1 VRIGTRGSAL
11 ALAQARLVKQWLG
24 GGEIVI
30 VRTRGDVMY
39 EPNPASTNGHAGNGA
54 SKDLRSKGAPGE
66 SSAPGESARQAALAD
81 TRHLPGREA
90 PPPPDRRRRGDDK
103 SRWVAEL
110 EQALL
115 LEEIDVAVHSAKDIP
130 VHLTEGLELL
140 GSPNRAPAEDALIG
154 ARSIEELPHGACL
167 GTSSVRRAAQ
177 LRAAREDLEVISLR
191 GNIDTRLRKLAGAVI
206 ASGDGSG
213 GSAASLHA
221 IVLAK
226 AGLVRLERER
236 DIGHTLDPTRFVP
249 APGQG
254 ALGLQARAG
263 DQAVKEA
270 VAPIIDSNASACL
283 TAERALA
290 GALEAS
296 CNTPLG
302 AYAVPAGC
310 GCLHM
315 RAWVGLP
322 DGSEWV
328 ADELLGGF
336 YDPEE
341 LGRRVAERMEAA
353 GARDLLRRAE
363 EMAFEAG

>member
-1 VRIGTRGSAL
+1 
-11 ALAQARLVKQWLG
+11 
-24 GGEIVI
+24 
-30 VRTRGDVMY
+30 M
-39 EPNPASTNGHAGNGA
+39 
-54 SKDLRSKGAPGE
+54 
-66 SSAPGESARQAALAD
+66 
-81 TRHLPGREA
+81 
-90 PPPPDRRRRGDDK
+90 
-103 SRWVAEL
+103 
-110 EQALL
+110 
-115 LEEIDVAVHSAKDIP
+115 AVHSAKDIP
-130 VHLTEGLELL
+130 VQLDRGLELL
-140 GSPNRAPAEDALIG
+140 GSPNRGPAEDALIG
-154 ARSIEELPHGACL
+154 ARSIEELPLGACL

-191 GNIDTRLRKLAGAVI
+191 GNIDTRLRKLANAVI

-236 DIGHTLDPTRFVP
+236 DIGHTLDPARFVP

-254 ALGLQARAG
+254 ALGLQARA
-263 DQAVKEA
+263 DDRSREA
-270 VAPIIDSNASACL
+270 KPWHRSSTSNASACL

-290 GALEAS
+290 DALQAS